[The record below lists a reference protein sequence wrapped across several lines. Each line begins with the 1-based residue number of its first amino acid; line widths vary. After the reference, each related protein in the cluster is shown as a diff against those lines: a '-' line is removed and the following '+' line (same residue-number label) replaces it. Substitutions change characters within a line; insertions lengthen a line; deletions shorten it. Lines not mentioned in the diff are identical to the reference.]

1 MFRDPLWPAVGQQ
14 TEVLVGQY
22 LLPFPHFV
30 LWPRF
35 QRFKRFF
42 GRKNST
48 DRWPRQSLTFP
59 QLYVSQMSHL
69 VLLLKLKFS
78 WSHFH
83 ACVWII
89 TFCSEYLPWNGR
101 FVWESLAEL
110 LNNMTAL
117 TKIKSLKYVWM
128 NTMKCVE
135 EGLKRIHCP
144 WILSSNELC
153 KETWNGGCGQIK
165 VWFKDLP

>member
-1 MFRDPLWPAVGQQ
+1 MFRDPSDLLLGSRQKFWSDN
-14 TEVLVGQY
+14 TFY
-22 LLPFPHFV
+22 LSLTSYFDLASEDLKDF
-30 LWPRF
+30 LEE
-35 QRFKRFF
+35 
-42 GRKNST
+42 KNST

-89 TFCSEYLPWNGR
+89 TFCSELLPCNGR
-101 FVWESLAEL
+101 FVWKSLAEL

-144 WILSSNELC
+144 WIVSSNELC